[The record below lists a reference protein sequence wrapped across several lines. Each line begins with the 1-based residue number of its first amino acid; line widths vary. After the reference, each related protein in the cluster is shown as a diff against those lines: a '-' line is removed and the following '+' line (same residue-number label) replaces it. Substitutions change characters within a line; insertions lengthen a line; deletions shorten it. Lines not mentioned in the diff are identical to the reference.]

1 MVIEENV
8 ATYLKV
14 MDGHFQ
20 DGEVEVGDAR
30 GGVGGGAVADAEH
43 VGEGVA
49 LDLGPARYGR
59 HRRPLFDKAEVSGS

>member
-1 MVIEENV
+1 MVNEENV
-8 ATYLKV
+8 ATYLKIV
-14 MDGHFQ
+14 DGHFQ

-49 LDLGPARYGR
+49 LDLGPARDGR
-59 HRRPLFDKAEVSGS
+59 HRRPLFERNGS